1 MASKGFGGSKD
12 LTYQFP
18 DFNIK
23 ESEKDKDWYKKCV
36 MAITNQSLHNSYD
49 LYYDAINE
57 SYEFYQG
64 LDVGEEFRF
73 LQEAEDGDVLP
84 ASWIN
89 YNKIKVKIDLLIGEL
104 SERGYRL
111 NVSSINKDAKIRKL
125 RKKEETRV
133 DMRLSKFVEP
143 VQQSIGIPLMKS
155 DALPQDEEELEEF
168 FDYNYKEKSEVFI
181 QSAIKWL
188 AKVNDWDYERIAL
201 FRDLCIAGRCFVKT
215 EIVNGIPRARRI
227 DPRYMIFDTNA
238 TDDFLSDSSFFG
250 EVRYMA
256 INDLVE
262 EYDVTREEIEQVYKS
277 HNESQKLN
285 IYNQQKAYADGLLGN
300 TSLRF
305 FKRERGELRVLVVS
319 AVWADTKPFNHKES
333 KDKYGN
339 THYKS
344 VGDSDGKSVKKRRI
358 GTWRKGTLIGGQL
371 CKDYGEVDNQIRSV
385 DDLHTSRC
393 PYKCLIP
400 NYINGHGVSKV
411 DQLKGLQKLKDIALY
426 NVQLEMSTA
435 GTKGF
440 IYDISQLPEEWNIET
455 ALKYLKT
462 TGIAF
467 IDSKK
472 DGYPSNFNQFQS
484 IDMTLSDSI
493 TRYIGVSQMVDAEMD
508 AISGI
513 NEARQGIVKNASQA
527 VGVTQSALMQS
538 SMSTQSMFKL
548 FNIFSNH
555 TWTSIANLTR
565 IAAKDAERFSPIIGD
580 VGVDFINNDL
590 EIDLNDY
597 DVFIESVPPV
607 IEDTQMYHQLVQS
620 ALAAGS
626 IDFRSAIKLLMEKDP
641 EIGVKKFER
650 ALREQEKKQ
659 EMAQQQAAQQQQAMM
674 QQQSQSE
681 QQQFA
686 MEQQG
691 KLAEIQMENE
701 GKKELELIK
710 SRVAALGKRFETKRR

>member
-1 MASKGFGGSKD
+1 MTNKGFGGNKD

-23 ESEKDKDWYKKCV
+23 ESQKDEDWHKKCV

-64 LDVGEEFRF
+64 LDVSEEFKF

-104 SERGYRL
+104 SERGYKL
-111 NVSSINKDAKIRKL
+111 NVTSINKDAKIRKL
-125 RKKEETRV
+125 QKKEETRV
-133 DMRLSKFVEP
+133 DMRMSKFIDP
-143 VQQSIGIPLMKS
+143 LQQSSGVPLMNMEN
-155 DALPQDEEELEEF
+155 LPQDEEELDEF
-168 FDYNYKEKSEVFI
+168 FNYNYKEKSEVFI
-181 QSAIKWL
+181 QFAIKWL
-188 AKVNDWDYERIAL
+188 SRVNDWDYERIAL
-201 FRDLCIAGRCFVKT
+201 FRDLCIAGRCFVKL
-215 EIVNGIPRARRI
+215 EIVKGIPRARRV

-250 EVRYMA
+250 EVRYMP
-256 INDLVE
+256 INDLAD
-262 EYDVTREEIEQVYKS
+262 EYNITKSEIEEVYRS

-285 IYNQQKAYADGLLGN
+285 IFTQGSTYSEGLLGN
-300 TSLRF
+300 TNLKF

-319 AVWADTKPFNHKES
+319 AVWADTKPFNYKES
-333 KDKYGN
+333 EDKYGT
-339 THYKS
+339 THYKK
-344 VGDSDGKSVKKRRI
+344 VGDSDSKNVKKRRI
-358 GTWRKGTLIGGQL
+358 GTWRRGTLIGGEIF
-371 CKDYGEVDNQIRSV
+371 KEWGEIDNQVRSV
-385 DDLHTSRC
+385 DDLHDSRC

-411 DQLKGLQKLKDIALY
+411 EQLKGLQKLKDIALY
-426 NVQLEMSTA
+426 NVQLEMARA

-440 IYDISQLPEEWNIET
+440 YYDISQLPDEWDIET

-472 DGYPSNFNQFQS
+472 DGVPSSFNQFQQ

-493 TRYIGVSQMVDAEMD
+493 TRYIGVSEMVDREMD

-548 FNIFSNH
+548 FSMFSNH
-555 TWTSIANLTR
+555 VWTYTANLVR
-565 IAAKDAERFSPIIGD
+565 IAAKDSTKFAPILGD
-580 VGVDFINNDL
+580 VGFDFINNDL
-590 EIDLNDY
+590 EVDLNDY
-597 DVFIESVPPV
+597 DVFIESIPPV
-607 IEDTQMYHQLVQS
+607 IEDTQMYYQMVQS

-650 ALREQEKKQ
+650 ALVEQEKKQ
-659 EMAQQQAAQQQQAMM
+659 ERMMQQQQEQQMAMQQQQAQADQQGQMM
-674 QQQSQSE
+674 D
-681 QQQFA
+681 
-686 MEQQG
+686 QQG
-691 KLAEIQMENE
+691 KMAEIQLENE
-701 GKKELELIK
+701 GKRELELIK
-710 SRVAALGKRFETKRR
+710 ARVAALGKRFETIRR